1 MPASQPL
8 HLPHDIPTL
17 ERMVAAAW
25 GLHTAAD
32 HDPAPHDGAHDL
44 GHLRRVWLNAQ
55 RIAAAT
61 IETVDLE
68 TLCAAAFLH
77 DLVNYPK
84 DSPQRA
90 LASLHSANDA
100 VTLLREAGFPG
111 DKLDAVHHAVHAHSF
126 SANVAPRTLE
136 AAILQDADRLEAL
149 GAIGLARMFYVSGAM
164 QRALFDAND
173 PLAQHRPLDDRAFA
187 LDHLE
192 VKLFRIVETMNTP
205 AARVIA
211 GERAQFMRDY
221 RDQLLSEL
229 R

>member
-1 MPASQPL
+1 
-8 HLPHDIPTL
+8 
-17 ERMVAAAW
+17 MVAAAW
-25 GLHTAAD
+25 GLHTAAA

-100 VTLLREAGFPG
+100 VTLLREAGFPD
-111 DKLDAVHHAVHAHSF
+111 DKLDAVHHAIHAHSF
-126 SANVAPRTLE
+126 SADVAPRTLE

-205 AARVIA
+205 AARTIA